1 MYNYHIQRIASN
13 WGTFRNTQLN
23 YPDNMTL
30 LQILSK
36 KIVFIFPFYYLYH
49 YWILISL
56 GGNYSILF
64 LLCYLFVFVCLT
76 WSKITNLCK
85 LPLSVWLGTKVLAVV
100 LAMVVLG
107 LYKLAISVESE
118 PWQSFMLL
126 ILYRVQGTAK
136 SIENKSNI
144 SYK

>member
-30 LQILSK
+30 LQILSEK
-36 KIVFIFPFYYLYH
+36 LVFIFPFYYLYH

-107 LYKLAISVESE
+107 IHKLAISVESE
-118 PWQSFMLL
+118 PWWSFSYIKEYKGLC
-126 ILYRVQGTAK
+126 TAK

-144 SYK
+144 SY

>member
-85 LPLSVWLGTKVLAVV
+85 LQLSVWLGTKVLAVV
-100 LAMVVLG
+100 LAMAVFG
-107 LYKLAISVESE
+107 LYNLAISVESE
-118 PWQSFMLL
+118 PCWSFSYIKGYKRLC
-126 ILYRVQGTAK
+126 TAK
-136 SIENKSNI
+136 SIENESNI
-144 SYK
+144 SN